1 MFNKKFK
8 VDFNDGYKDINFV
21 LLNTGVFAKL
31 DILENNLDGNFIGT
45 LKGKVLSSK
54 FKLNFSSNNESIK
67 INNFY
72 FRDKK
77 LSLDSEGYTT

>member
-1 MFNKKFK
+1 M
-8 VDFNDGYKDINFV
+8 
-21 LLNTGVFAKL
+21 NTGVFAKL
-31 DILENNLDGNFIGT
+31 DILENNLDENLIGT

-77 LSLDSEGYTT
+77 LSLDSEGYIQLKPFLI